1 MELIK
6 DSKEAYLYLEK
17 GEILISPGQLIL
29 FMKDKQV
36 YVKAPQWTAKLEKN
50 DFLELFK
57 TQTFSIYEKREE
69 TDSSQKDEEYYQWR
83 SHYL

>member
-36 YVKAPQWTAKLEKN
+36 YVKAPQWTAKLDKN

>member
-36 YVKAPQWTAKLEKN
+36 YVKTPQWTAKLEKN

>member
-50 DFLELFK
+50 DFLDLFK

>member
-17 GEILISPGQLIL
+17 GEILMSPGQLIL

-36 YVKAPQWTAKLEKN
+36 YVKAPQWTAKLDKN

-57 TQTFSIYEKREE
+57 TRTFSIYEKREE